1 MKKPSFS
8 WIIDCIEVRKTSCGK
23 GLFTIKKIKKGERV
37 IVYGGYIMTFQEY
50 YKIPKNLSEYP
61 FQVDDDL
68 LFGQKNKNEFSIV
81 DYLNHSCD
89 PNCGFNGQLSV
100 VAMRNIE
107 KGEQITM
114 DYSMCLSLNKFL
126 NMKCMC
132 NSDKCRG
139 IIRGG
144 DWKIKK
150 LQLLYDGY
158 YQPYIQNKINKQK
171 M

>member
-1 MKKPSFS
+1 
-8 WIIDCIEVRKTSCGK
+8 
-23 GLFTIKKIKKGERV
+23 
-37 IVYGGYIMTFQEY
+37 MTFQEY
-50 YKIPKNLSEYP
+50 YKIPKDLSEYP

-100 VAMRNIE
+100 VAMRDIE
-107 KGEQITM
+107 KGEQITL

-126 NMKCMC
+126 NMKCAC
-132 NSDKCRG
+132 GSDKCRG
-139 IIRGG
+139 TIKGS

-150 LQLLYDGY
+150 LQLLYSGY